1 MTGLYSCIPNVARLK
16 ALKNNLH
23 ARENKS
29 IPTKKRLK
37 ITESVLKNNVFEYN
51 GTVK

>member
-1 MTGLYSCIPNVARLK
+1 MIGLYSCTPNVARLK
-16 ALKNNLH
+16 ALKNDLD

-29 IPTKKRLK
+29 IPTEKPLK
-37 ITESVLKNNVFEYN
+37 MTEFVLKNNVFEYN